1 MNISH
6 HLSDDTL
13 QEYTAGALDP
23 SLEVVIACHLTYC
36 TSCRNRADMLDV
48 TVGALLDTEQP
59 TAVRTTA
66 LELIQKAQSL
76 GEEQAQAEPPV
87 SDVPRPLG
95 RLLPAPL
102 ESLAWKRLAPGI
114 KQYNLSNR
122 HRKYGAFKL
131 LHLAP
136 GVVLSQHTHKDKE
149 LTLVLR
155 GSYQDEIGRFKAGD
169 VADLGDDVVHQPVVD
184 TQEPCIALIATQSP
198 VQFSGVMGK
207 LMQPFVGF

>member
-13 QEYTAGALDP
+13 QEYAASALDP

-36 TSCRNRADMLDV
+36 TSCRNRADMLDA
-48 TVGALLDTEQP
+48 TVGALLDTEKP
-59 TAVRTTA
+59 TAVSTTA
-66 LELIQKAQSL
+66 QQLIQKAQS
-76 GEEQAQAEPPV
+76 AESLEPKSPPPV
-87 SDVPRPLG
+87 DEVPRPLG

-114 KQYNLSNR
+114 KQYNLSNQ

-136 GVVLSQHTHKDKE
+136 GVVLSQHTHQDKE

-155 GSYQDEIGRFKAGD
+155 GSYQDEVGRFKAGD
-169 VADLGDDVVHQPVVD
+169 VADLGEDVVHQPVVD
-184 TQEPCIALIATQSP
+184 TQESCIALIATQSP
-198 VQFSGVMGK
+198 LQFSGVMGK

>member
-6 HLSDDTL
+6 HLSDETL
-13 QEYTAGALDP
+13 QDYAAGAFD
-23 SLEVVIACHLTYC
+23 SSMEVVIACHLTYC
-36 TSCRNRADMLDV
+36 THCRARAATLDATAAAMLEDTPSIKVNTSVDQLLERAKSGFDAPDPAPDV
-48 TVGALLDTEQP
+48 TGL
-59 TAVRTTA
+59 
-66 LELIQKAQSL
+66 
-76 GEEQAQAEPPV
+76 
-87 SDVPRPLG
+87 PRPLA
-95 RLLPAPL
+95 RLLPENL
-102 ESLAWKRLAPGI
+102 ENLEWKRLAPGI
-114 KQYNLSNR
+114 KQYNLSDK

-169 VADLGDDVVHQPVVD
+169 VADLGDDVIHQPVVD

-198 VQFSGVMGK
+198 VRFSGVMGR
-207 LMQPFVGF
+207 LMQPFVGI